1 MEYLTSIFILLII
14 IAPFAIFAR
23 QIRRV
28 RIRTQSWL
36 KAAIWFVLFA
46 ICPVCLYAL
55 LIAALVAVEEL
66 TKLAIVTEEIARTFI
81 FVIVISLG
89 EVVLLSV
96 IFSIL
101 AFFLSRNKGQ
111 K

>member
-55 LIAALVAVEEL
+55 LIAALVAVGTHQIGDRDRRNCQIL
-66 TKLAIVTEEIARTFI
+66 Y
-81 FVIVISLG
+81 
-89 EVVLLSV
+89 
-96 IFSIL
+96 FSDGDW
-101 AFFLSRNKGQ
+101 S
-111 K
+111 